1 MQQTRCVQDPQ
12 LGNLGASPGATHRG
26 DLRDLGDLSRW
37 LVEASPDG
45 LWVFDDEGHT
55 VLANARMAQMLGRTP
70 EEMPGLSVFETL
82 DEEGQEQFAQHLKDL
97 GTSRE
102 SGSNLEC
109 SLLRKDGERFW
120 ALVSHT
126 PINDD
131 DGEQVGWLH
140 RVTEYSH
147 QRRLIETLQR
157 RETQLAEAQRIAKI
171 GSWEWDVV
179 KDVVTW
185 SDELY
190 RIYGVTP
197 DEGFVPN
204 YQGFL
209 DRMHPDDREVAA
221 QAVQSALDG
230 DGAFVFDARIFRGDG
245 SIAWIRGRGQVVTD
259 EAGAIVRMG
268 GTSQDVTD
276 TKDAE
281 QALALLTSMATAA
294 NEATTLAEVIPT
306 IMDLVTT
313 HTGWQSVAAWV
324 VDADANLVP
333 VAADT
338 RPVPEA
344 DLVEAQRLAH
354 EAVKS
359 RSLQASLTTEG
370 TSLVAAPVVA
380 EDRAACVMVMDTR
393 ANTPPTETD
402 GLTVARA
409 TSIFSRVAEREL
421 AAERLLQARDN
432 AESASLAKSEFVAT
446 MSHEIRTPLNGVIGL
461 SELLGRT
468 ELTAHQKRLAD
479 GIDGAGRALLALV
492 NDILDLSKIEAGR
505 LELEAVD
512 FDPRAIVE
520 QSTTLMAE
528 RARAKDLEL
537 AVTCLPDVPHAVC
550 GDPVRFGQV
559 ISNLTSNAVKFTSSG
574 EVVVRASVEATHDD
588 GGTTIRVEVS
598 DTGSGMSPEVKDRLF
613 TAFSQGDS
621 STTREYGGT
630 GLGLAISR
638 QIVEQMNGEIGVNS
652 ESGYGSTFWFTAR
665 FAPAVEVEDDRS
677 SLPDVSG
684 LRVLVVDD
692 NETNRFILEEQLAGW
707 SIEAAIAASGVEG
720 LGLLDEAHR
729 RDVPFDV
736 VLLDYV
742 MPGVNGEQ
750 FARMV
755 RGDGRFAQTR
765 IILLT
770 SAMDLDPEVLSSAG
784 INVSLT
790 KPVLPSSL
798 LDTLANVA
806 GDRAET
812 LAGQGTEGSPGRAG
826 SRAPTGS
833 RGHVLVVEDNEV
845 NQMVAVGILESLGYA
860 VTVAEN
866 GLAGYYAFQSGDGSF
881 DAVLMDCQMPQ
892 MDGYDATRMIR
903 SFEDGQYRTPII
915 AMTAAAIAG
924 ERERCLESG
933 MDDFLTKPVDVTLLR
948 ETLERWVPASGEAAV
963 EEDAPDS
970 RRLAALADTT
980 VLDPSRLEELLD
992 LDPGDPTMLL
1002 RFIDRF
1008 GPNARATL
1016 AGMRE
1021 AREAGKAHDL
1031 GRAAHALKGSAA
1043 NLGATRLAELCKEV
1057 EDLGDD
1063 GVVVEQPALVGV
1075 ERALDAAVKALESF
1089 AGILRRR
1096 S

>member
-1 MQQTRCVQDPQ
+1 MHQTRCVQDPQ
-12 LGNLGASPGATHRG
+12 LGHLGARTGDRR
-26 DLRDLGDLSRW
+26 DLRDASSHGDLSRW
-37 LVEASPDG
+37 LVDASPDG
-45 LWVFDDEGHT
+45 LWVFDNEGHT
-55 VLANARMAQMLGRTP
+55 VLANPRMAQMLGRAP

-82 DEEGQEQFAQHLKDL
+82 DEEGQAQFEHHLKDL
-97 GTSRE
+97 ETSRE

-131 DGEQVGWLH
+131 DGHHVGWLH

-147 QRRLIETLQR
+147 QRRLIDTLQR

-179 KDVVTW
+179 NDVVTW

-190 RIYGVTP
+190 RIYGVIP

-209 DRMHPDDREVAA
+209 DRMHPDDRDVAA
-221 QAVQSALDG
+221 QAVQHALEG
-230 DGAFVFDARIFRGDG
+230 NREFEFDARIFKGDG
-245 SIAWIRGRGQVVTD
+245 SIAWIRGRGQVGTD
-259 EAGAIVRMG
+259 DTGAIVRMG

-281 QALALLTSMATAA
+281 QALALLTAMATAA
-294 NEATTLAEVIPT
+294 NEATTLAEVIPQ

-324 VDADANLVP
+324 VDSDDNLVP
-333 VAADT
+333 VPADT
-338 RPVPEA
+338 RPVPDE

-354 EAVKS
+354 EAVSS
-359 RSLQASLTTEG
+359 RSPHASLTTEG

-380 EDRAACVMVMDTR
+380 EGRAACVIVMDTR

-409 TSIFSRVAEREL
+409 TSIFARVAEREL
-421 AAERLLQARDN
+421 AAEKLRQARDN
-432 AESASLAKSEFVAT
+432 AESASLAKSEFLAT

-468 ELTAHQKRLAD
+468 ELTAHQRRLAD

-537 AVTCLPDVPHAVC
+537 AVTCLPDVPRAVC

-574 EVVVRASVEATHDD
+574 EVVVRASVESTHDD
-588 GGTTIRVEVS
+588 GSTVIRVEVS

-613 TAFSQGDS
+613 TAFSQGDN

-638 QIVEQMNGEIGVNS
+638 QIVEQMDGEIGVNS
-652 ESGYGSTFWFTAR
+652 ETGYGSTFWFTAR
-665 FAPAVEVEDDRS
+665 FEPAHEREDERPP
-677 SLPDVSG
+677 LPDVAG

-707 SIEAAIAASGVEG
+707 SIEAAIASSGVEG
-720 LGLLDEAHR
+720 LGLLDDAHR
-729 RDVPFDV
+729 RNVPFDI

-755 RGDGRFAQTR
+755 RGDGRFADTR

-784 INVSLT
+784 ITVSLT

-812 LAGQGTEGSPGRAG
+812 LASEGEDAAGRSAG
-826 SRAPTGS
+826 RPPAGS

-845 NQMVAVGILESLGYA
+845 NQLVAVGILESLGYA

-903 SFEDGQYRTPII
+903 SFEDGHYRTPII

-948 ETLERWVPASGEAAV
+948 EALDRWVPASGETV
-963 EEDAPDS
+963 VDDEAPDS
-970 RRLAALADTT
+970 RRLASLADTT
-980 VLDPSRLEELLD
+980 VLDASRLEELLD
-992 LDPGDPTMLL
+992 LDPGDPSMLL

-1021 AREAGKAHDL
+1021 AREAGSAHDL
-1031 GRAAHALKGSAA
+1031 GRTAHALKGSAA
-1043 NLGATRLAELCKEV
+1043 NLGATQLAALCKEV
-1057 EDLGDD
+1057 EDLGED
-1063 GVVVEQPALVGV
+1063 GVVVEQPTLVAV

-1089 AGILRRR
+1089 AVVLRRE